1 MTTVNTRADK
11 WLEVFNQLFDDY
23 ERLEMLKM
31 LNTRV
36 SLSGEAEYVIGKG
49 DDVTTYVNAI
59 TNISDVFGG
68 YWNVSN
74 QKTKEPKPPKPKKIP
89 YPTWGEF

>member
-1 MTTVNTRADK
+1 MATVNTRADK
-11 WLEVFNQLFDDY
+11 WLEMFNQLSDDY
-23 ERLEMLKM
+23 ERLEILKT
-31 LNTRV
+31 LKTRV
-36 SLSGEAEYVIGKG
+36 SSSGEAEYVIGD

-74 QKTKEPKPPKPKKIP
+74 QKTKEPEPPKSKKIP